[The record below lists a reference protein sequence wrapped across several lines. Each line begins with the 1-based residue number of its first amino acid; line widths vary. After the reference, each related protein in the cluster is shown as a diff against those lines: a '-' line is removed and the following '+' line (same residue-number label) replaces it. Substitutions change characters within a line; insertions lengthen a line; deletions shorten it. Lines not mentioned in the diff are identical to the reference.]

1 MVRCTRARSALR
13 SGRGPA
19 AAARCGVGKHNEHE
33 LRGSSTFS
41 QHLSPDDVVDADD
54 AVGPGGPRVVDDGE
68 VALHPHPAARLR
80 QEAVVLG
87 ARLAL
92 VQHCKKCQSSI
103 LSAQLKV
110 KCDIYSTLLNY
121 ASSQKLSKI

>member
-1 MVRCTRARSALR
+1 MEGGAADDDEVEEEDEEEGALHPGEICSAFRTR
-13 SGRGPA
+13 SGCCRSLWG
-19 AAARCGVGKHNEHE
+19 RTTRHE
-33 LRGSSTFS
+33 LGGSCTGTFS
-41 QHLSPDDVVDADD
+41 QHLSPDDVVDTDD

-92 VQHCKKCQSSI
+92 VQHCKK
-103 LSAQLKV
+103 
-110 KCDIYSTLLNY
+110 
-121 ASSQKLSKI
+121 